1 MTFAFHTQSF
11 KFRMTVVVSLL
22 VLLASGLVAISSVY
36 TAERQLAQVIGEQ
49 QYALLTSA
57 AAYIDEDLGSKK
69 SLLKT
74 ISEHIAEDALAA
86 PQLVQS
92 LIEGHDSLRDE
103 FFNVTVFD
111 GGGNLI
117 ANLNDRRTIGKLNVS
132 QRPYF
137 QDTMRYK
144 EGVISEPFKSALT
157 GKSVVLVTEPVF
169 DARGKLVYLIGGAI
183 DLQRP
188 RFFGQ
193 LEVLKPGKTGYLFML
208 TTAGLVI
215 QHPDRS
221 RILTQVTKESGG
233 AAAGALEGKEGWR
246 RGITKAGVQSIV
258 TYKRLHTADWIV
270 GSVFPE
276 AEAFVPVIT
285 MRRTA
290 GIASALVAA
299 IAGLVG
305 WLAILRLLR
314 PLGALRRHVATI
326 LMGSANIKVF
336 DVDRRDE
343 FGELS
348 RAFFALSQQREAA
361 EANLES
367 LAKTDMLTGLNNRRM
382 FDEALEAAIK
392 RAGRTAKPLALAY
405 LDIDKFKTINDTY
418 GHGVGDEVLVEFA
431 RRLKQVVRCTDIV
444 ARLAGDE
451 FVIIFEQSGGHAEL
465 SKMGQKIIDR
475 VRVPFIFA
483 EATLQVTTSVGI
495 ALITEKG
502 ASAVDILHAA
512 DQALYSAKRAGR
524 NSVIVNNYP
533 DERIEQQSSTLS

>member
-1 MTFAFHTQSF
+1 MTFAFNTQNF
-11 KFRMTVVVSLL
+11 KFRMTAVVSLL
-22 VLLASGLVAISSVY
+22 VLLASGLVATSSVY
-36 TAERQLAQVIGEQ
+36 TAERQLAEVIGEQ

-57 AAYIDEDLGSKK
+57 AAYIDADLGSKK

-74 ISEHIAEDALAA
+74 ISEHITAGALTS
-86 PQLVQS
+86 PRLVQS
-92 LIEGHDSLRDE
+92 LIEGHGTLRDE
-103 FFNVTVFD
+103 FYNVTVFD
-111 GGGNLI
+111 AGGSLI

-137 QDTMRYK
+137 LDTVRFK
-144 EGVISEPFKSALT
+144 EGVISEPFKSLLT
-157 GKSVVLVTEPVF
+157 GKPVVLVTEPVF
-169 DARGKLVYLIGGAI
+169 DANGKLVYVIGGAI

-221 RILTQVTKESGG
+221 LILAQITKESGD
-233 AAAGALEGKEGWR
+233 AVAGALGGTEGWR
-246 RGITKAGVQSIV
+246 RGVNKAGVQSIV
-258 TYKRLHTADWIV
+258 TYKRLHTADWVV

-276 AEAFVPVIT
+276 AEAFVPIIT
-285 MRRTA
+285 IRRTA
-290 GIASALVAA
+290 GIASAVVAA

-336 DVDRRDE
+336 DIDRRDE

-382 FDEALEAAIK
+382 FDEALEAAIN
-392 RAGRTAKPLALAY
+392 RAGRTNKPLALAY

-431 RRLKQVVRCTDIV
+431 RRLLQAVRCTDIV

-451 FVIIFEQSGGHAEL
+451 FVIIFEHAGGHAEL
-465 SKMGQKIIDR
+465 SKMGQKILDK
-475 VRVPFIFA
+475 VRVPFIFS
-483 EATLQVTTSVGI
+483 EAILQVTTSVGVV
-495 ALITEKG
+495 LSTEKG
-502 ASAVDILHAA
+502 TSAVDILRAA
-512 DQALYSAKRAGR
+512 DEALYSAKKSGR
-524 NSVIVNNYP
+524 NSVVVHNFP
-533 DERIEQQSSTLS
+533 RDRIEQQSSSLT

>member
-11 KFRMTVVVSLL
+11 KFRMTIVVSLL
-22 VLLASGLVAISSVY
+22 VLLASGMVAISSIY

-57 AAYIDEDLGSKK
+57 AAYIDKDLGSKN

-74 ISEHIAEDALAA
+74 ISEQIAVDALAA

-92 LIEGHDSLRDE
+92 IIEGHDSLRDE

-111 GGGNLI
+111 GDGNLI
-117 ANLNDRRTIGKLNVS
+117 ANLNDRRSIGKLNVS

-137 QDTMRYK
+137 QDTVRYK

-157 GKSVVLVTEPVF
+157 GKSVVLVTAPVF
-169 DARGKLVYLIGGAI
+169 DARGKMVYLIGGAL

-188 RFFGQ
+188 SFFGQ

-208 TTAGLVI
+208 TTDGLVI

-233 AAAGALEGKEGWR
+233 AAAGALEGKEGWM
-246 RGITKAGVQSIV
+246 RGVTKAGVHAIV
-258 TYKRLHTADWIV
+258 TYRRLRTADWIV
-270 GSVFPE
+270 GAVFPE
-276 AEAFVPVIT
+276 AEAFVPIIS
-285 MRRTA
+285 MRRNA
-290 GIASALVAA
+290 GIASAVVVA
-299 IAGLVG
+299 IAGIIG
-305 WLAILRLLR
+305 WLAIFRLLS
-314 PLGALRRHVATI
+314 PLGALRRQVARI
-326 LMGSANIKVF
+326 LMGNANINVF
-336 DVDRRDE
+336 DIDRKDE

-382 FDEALEAAIK
+382 FDEALVAAIN
-392 RAGRTAKPLALAY
+392 RAGRTNKQLALAY
-405 LDIDKFKTINDTY
+405 LDIDKFKSINDKY
-418 GHGVGDEVLVEFA
+418 GHGMGDEVLIEFA
-431 RRLKQVVRCTDIV
+431 RRLQQTVRCTDII

-451 FVIIFEQSGGHAEL
+451 FVIIFEHAGGHSEL
-465 SKMGQKIIDR
+465 STMGQKIIDR
-475 VRVPFIFA
+475 IRVPFIFA

-495 ALITEKG
+495 ALITEQG
-502 ASAVDILHAA
+502 ASSVDILQAA

-524 NSVIVNNYP
+524 NSVVVNNYP
-533 DERIEQQSSTLS
+533 NERIEQQSHTLT

>member
-1 MTFAFHTQSF
+1 
-11 KFRMTVVVSLL
+11 
-22 VLLASGLVAISSVY
+22 
-36 TAERQLAQVIGEQ
+36 
-49 QYALLTSA
+49 
-57 AAYIDEDLGSKK
+57 
-69 SLLKT
+69 
-74 ISEHIAEDALAA
+74 
-86 PQLVQS
+86 
-92 LIEGHDSLRDE
+92 
-103 FFNVTVFD
+103 VTVFD
-111 GGGNLI
+111 GTGNLI
-117 ANLNDRRTIGKLNVS
+117 ANLNDRRAIGKLNVFK
-132 QRPYF
+132 RPYF
-137 QDTMRYK
+137 QDTLRYK

-169 DARGKLVYLIGGAI
+169 DESGKLVYVIGGAI

-215 QHPDRS
+215 QHPDSS
-221 RILTQVTKESGG
+221 RILAQVTKESGG
-233 AAAGALEGKEGWR
+233 AVAGALEGKEGWR
-246 RGITKAGVQSIV
+246 RGVTKAGVQSIV
-258 TYKRLHTADWIV
+258 TYKRLHTADWVV

-290 GIASALVAA
+290 GIASAVVAA

-314 PLGALRRHVATI
+314 PLGALRTHVATI
-326 LMGSANIKVF
+326 LTGRANIKVF

-382 FDEALEAAIK
+382 FDEALEAAIN

-405 LDIDKFKTINDTY
+405 LDIDKFKAINDTY

-431 RRLKQVVRCTDIV
+431 RRLKQVVRSTDTV

-451 FVIIFEQSGGHAEL
+451 FVIIFEHAGGHTEL

-475 VRVPFIFA
+475 IRVPFIFA
-483 EATLQVTTSVGI
+483 EATLQVTTSVGV

-502 ASAVDILHAA
+502 ASAADILHAA

-524 NSVIVNNYP
+524 NSVVVNNYP
-533 DERIEQQSSTLS
+533 GERIEQQSSTVS

>member
-1 MTFAFHTQSF
+1 
-11 KFRMTVVVSLL
+11 MTVVVSLL
-22 VLLASGLVAISSVY
+22 VLLASGLVAITSVY
-36 TAERQLAQVIGEQ
+36 TAEHQLAQVIGEQ

-57 AAYIDEDLGSKK
+57 AAYIDADLSSKK

-74 ISEHIAEDALAA
+74 ISEHIAVDALAS
-86 PQLVQS
+86 PGLVQP
-92 LIEGHDSLRDE
+92 LIEGHGTLRDE
-103 FFNVTVFD
+103 FYNVTVFD
-111 GGGNLI
+111 ASGNLI

-137 QDTMRYK
+137 LDTVRFK
-144 EGVISEPFKSALT
+144 EGVISEPFKSLLT
-157 GKSVVLVTEPVF
+157 GKPVVLVTEPVF
-169 DARGKLVYLIGGAI
+169 DASGKLMYIIGGAI

-208 TTAGLVI
+208 TTIGLVI

-221 RILTQVTKESGG
+221 RILSQVTKESGG
-233 AAAGALEGKEGWR
+233 AVAGALEGKEGWR
-246 RGITKAGVQSIV
+246 RGANKAGVPSIV
-258 TYKRLHTADWIV
+258 TYKRLRTADWIV
-270 GSVFPE
+270 GAVFPE
-276 AEAFVPVIT
+276 AEAFVPIIS

-290 GIASALVAA
+290 GIASAVVAA

-326 LMGSANIKVF
+326 LMGNANIKVF
-336 DVDRRDE
+336 DIARRDE

-382 FDEALEAAIK
+382 FDEALEAAIN
-392 RAGRTAKPLALAY
+392 RAGRTNKPLALAY
-405 LDIDKFKTINDTY
+405 LDIDKFKAINDTY

-431 RRLKQVVRCTDIV
+431 RRLLQAVRCTDIV

-451 FVIIFEQSGGHAEL
+451 FVIIFEHAGGHAEL
-465 SKMGQKIIDR
+465 TKMGQKILDR
-475 VRVPFIFA
+475 VRVPFIFS
-483 EATLQVTTSVGI
+483 EAILQVTTSVGVV
-495 ALITEKG
+495 LSTEKG
-502 ASAVDILHAA
+502 ASAVDILRAA
-512 DQALYSAKRAGR
+512 DEALYFAKKSGR
-524 NSVIVNNYP
+524 NSVVVHNFP
-533 DERIEQQSSTLS
+533 RDRIEQPSPTLT